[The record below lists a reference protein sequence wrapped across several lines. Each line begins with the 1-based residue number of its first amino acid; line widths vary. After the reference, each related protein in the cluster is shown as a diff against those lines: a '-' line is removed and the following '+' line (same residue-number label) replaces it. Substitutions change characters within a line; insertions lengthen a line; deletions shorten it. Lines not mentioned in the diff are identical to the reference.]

1 MYPFIE
7 NNKRLDELVHKKCIN
22 YSKTFGAKTL
32 DYSINFVH
40 SESIKGPAAD
50 SNYGFNCLCTLRGNS
65 EYRNHIVKSAKKYCA
80 LYAHLVQCLLMKEFT
95 LIVVI
100 RTSEI
105 IVYEN

>member
-1 MYPFIE
+1 MVYPFIE
-7 NNKRLDELVHKKCIN
+7 NNKRPDNLVHKKCIN

-65 EYRNHIVKSAKKYCA
+65 STA
-80 LYAHLVQCLLMKEFT
+80 
-95 LIVVI
+95 
-100 RTSEI
+100 I
-105 IVYEN
+105 IL